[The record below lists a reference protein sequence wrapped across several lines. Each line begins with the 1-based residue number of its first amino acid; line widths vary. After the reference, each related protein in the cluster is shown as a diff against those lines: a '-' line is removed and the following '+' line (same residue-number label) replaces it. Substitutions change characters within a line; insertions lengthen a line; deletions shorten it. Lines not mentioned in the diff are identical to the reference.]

1 MLAGSNS
8 PNRPA
13 PAPIPTDTTE
23 QQRRACVGFLHSMI
37 CKTDGIQAIAPVQWR
52 SFEEMCAVYWHARAS
67 KGASG
72 YYISPDPRIMLFF
85 DDVSD
90 RVRMAEHSDE
100 VSAGG
105 RPMLRALYVPPGR
118 PMWTRFS
125 ENHKFSHLDLHFSR
139 RWLQNRLAKVLGESG
154 AQAAI
159 RRPVERQDVAPLI
172 MIGHTLASELAAP
185 SRHPLFA
192 ESLAMSL
199 ISGLLDL
206 SQEGDLIELASGGLT
221 PAQMRRLRTMVAS
234 SRGVRLSTATLA
246 DAVGLSESWFTQAFK
261 KTTGKTP
268 LQWQQ
273 EQRIALV
280 KELLLRADLSIA
292 AVANRFGFADQAHLT
307 RVFRQYEGTTPAAW
321 RREQRLETH

>member
-1 MLAGSNS
+1 M
-8 PNRPA
+8 
-13 PAPIPTDTTE
+13 
-23 QQRRACVGFLHSMI
+23 GFLHSMI
-37 CKTDGIQAIAPVQWR
+37 CETEGIQAIAPVQWR
-52 SFEEMCAVYWHARAS
+52 SFDEMCAVYWHARAT

-90 RVRMAEHSDE
+90 RVRMAEDSDA
-100 VSAGG
+100 VTTRG
-105 RPMLRALYVPPGR
+105 RPMLQAQYVPPGR

-125 ENHKFSHLDLHFSR
+125 DNHKFSHLDLHFNR
-139 RWLQNRLAKVLGESG
+139 RWLETRLGPVLGEAG
-154 AQAAI
+154 AKTAI

-172 MIGHTLASELAAP
+172 VIGHTLARELAAP

-206 SQEGDLIELASGGLT
+206 SEEADLIELVSGGLT
-221 PAQMRRLRTMVAS
+221 PMQMRRLRALVAES
-234 SRGVRLSTATLA
+234 GGGRLSTASLA
-246 DAVGLSESWFTQAFK
+246 EAVGLSESWFTQAFK

-292 AVANRFGFADQAHLT
+292 AVADRFGFADQAHLT

-321 RREQRLETH
+321 RREQRLS